1 MQLARRH
8 RIEFFLVA
16 IGLTLSLGVAC
27 SSSKEASKSTP
38 TTQSAASPTQ
48 AAAGP
53 TQAGETEQIQTL
65 KVEVKEW
72 TIADEQGSSA
82 LRVKAGEV
90 TIDVHNGGQVPHEVI
105 VLKTNSDPANLPL
118 TGDHVDEAASV
129 GEVSD
134 VAAGQTKAGTLPL
147 QPGTYA
153 LICNL
158 PGHYK
163 QGMHALLTVE

>member
-1 MQLARRH
+1 MRLPRRH
-8 RIEFFLVA
+8 RTEIFLVALVA
-16 IGLTLSLGVAC
+16 IGFTLSLAVAC

-38 TTQSAASPTQ
+38 TTESAAS
-48 AAAGP
+48 P
-53 TQAGETEQIQTL
+53 TQAGETEQAQTL

-82 LRVKAGEV
+82 LSVKAGEV
-90 TIDVHNGGQVPHEVI
+90 TFDVHNGGQVPHEMV
-105 VLKTNSDPANLPL
+105 VLKTESDPANLPL
-118 TGDHVDEAASV
+118 TGDHVDETASV
-129 GEVSD
+129 GEVDD

-147 QPGTYA
+147 QPGTYV